1 VQSHLGGQA
10 DLKAVQGVGAF
21 AFNHKQ
27 HKQGQVLSRAI
38 SVSLMI
44 LLILE

>member
-1 VQSHLGGQA
+1 MVKRSITDVSAGKDCSHGSGLS
-10 DLKAVQGVGAF
+10 L
-21 AFNHKQ
+21 